1 MNSNPRTSTSRNV
14 GQTKCKKK
22 GPLQPWMIDCD
33 DKLVDKQ
40 CEAYTAWLNFILKP
54 HEDNIQHCSKIW
66 KLDTSS
72 CGGDETMGSKSVS
85 SGPTLK
91 YLLMER
97 RRVQSSQKALNFYH
111 GSEMKQIRKALE
123 QEIFSN
129 KLSLR
134 SDHDVLAN
142 VNLRSQMISLLMSYS
157 IPWLKLGL
165 ETLFREPIT
174 LDMVHESR
182 KKDLEVRKSLG
193 IVSPMTTKVCMLDD

>member
-1 MNSNPRTSTSRNV
+1 
-14 GQTKCKKK
+14 
-22 GPLQPWMIDCD
+22 
-33 DKLVDKQ
+33 
-40 CEAYTAWLNFILKP
+40 
-54 HEDNIQHCSKIW
+54 
-66 KLDTSS
+66 
-72 CGGDETMGSKSVS
+72 
-85 SGPTLK
+85 
-91 YLLMER
+91 
-97 RRVQSSQKALNFYH
+97 
-111 GSEMKQIRKALE
+111 MKQIRKALE